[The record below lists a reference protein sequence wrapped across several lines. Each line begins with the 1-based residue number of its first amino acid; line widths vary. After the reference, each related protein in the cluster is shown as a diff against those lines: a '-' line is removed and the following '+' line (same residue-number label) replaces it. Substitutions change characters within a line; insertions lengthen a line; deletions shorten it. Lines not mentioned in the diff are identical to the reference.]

1 MTNKNENLS
10 ELEQKRLSIEKQI
23 AIGIWIQVIGAT
35 IEFLGIA
42 KLRGISENP
51 DSIPEK
57 EVLSG
62 AAIQAIGTFFEAIG
76 VSGQITES
84 DNRIKLDA
92 QKLAITGDW
101 LQSIGAALEAAGGT
115 GEFVQEQEKPSLF
128 VP

>member
-1 MTNKNENLS
+1 MSNKNGNFS
-10 ELEQKRLSIEKQI
+10 ELEQKRLNIEKQI
-23 AIGIWIQVIGAT
+23 SLGIWIQVIGAT

-42 KLRGISENP
+42 KLREISDNP

-57 EVLSG
+57 EVLTG
-62 AAIQAIGTFFEAIG
+62 AGIQALGTFFEAIG
-76 VSGQITES
+76 VSGQITGN
-84 DNRIKLDA
+84 DNKLKLDA

-115 GEFVQEQEKPSLF
+115 GEFLEEQEKANLF

>member
-1 MTNKNENLS
+1 MSNKNGNLS
-10 ELEQKRLSIEKQI
+10 ELEQKRLNIEKQI
-23 AIGIWIQVIGAT
+23 ALGVWIQVIGAT

-42 KLRGISENP
+42 KLRETSDNP

-62 AAIQAIGTFFEAIG
+62 AGIQALGTFFEAIG
-76 VSGQITES
+76 VSGQLIEN
-84 DNRIKLDA
+84 DNKLKIEA

-101 LQSIGAALEAAGGT
+101 LQAIGAALEATGGT
-115 GEFVQEQEKPSLF
+115 GEFVEENGIPNLF

>member
-1 MTNKNENLS
+1 MSNKNGNLS
-10 ELEQKRLSIEKQI
+10 ELEQKRLNFEKQI
-23 AIGIWIQVIGAT
+23 ALGVWIQVIGAT

-42 KLRGISENP
+42 KLREISDNP

-57 EVLSG
+57 EVLTG
-62 AAIQAIGTFFEAIG
+62 AGIQALGTFFEAIG
-76 VSGQITES
+76 VSGQITG
-84 DNRIKLDA
+84 NGNKLKLDA

-115 GEFVQEQEKPSLF
+115 GEFLEEQEKANLF

>member
-1 MTNKNENLS
+1 MSNKNGNFS
-10 ELEQKRLSIEKQI
+10 ELEQKRLNIEKQI
-23 AIGIWIQVIGAT
+23 ALGVWIQVIGAT

-42 KLRGISENP
+42 KLREISDNP

-57 EVLSG
+57 EVLTG
-62 AAIQAIGTFFEAIG
+62 AGIQALGTFFEAIG
-76 VSGQITES
+76 VSGQITGN
-84 DNRIKLDA
+84 DNKLKLDA

-115 GEFVQEQEKPSLF
+115 GEFLEEQEKANLF

>member
-1 MTNKNENLS
+1 MNNKNENP
-10 ELEQKRLSIEKQI
+10 ELEQKRLSLEKQI

-62 AAIQAIGTFFEAIG
+62 AGIQAIGTLFEAIG
-76 VSGQITES
+76 VTGQITEI
-84 DNRIKLDA
+84 DNTLKLDA
-92 QKLAITGDW
+92 QKLAIAGDW
-101 LQSIGAALEAAGGT
+101 LQSIGAALEATGGT
-115 GEFVQEQEKPSLF
+115 GEFLEEQEQANLF

>member
-1 MTNKNENLS
+1 MSNKNGNFS
-10 ELEQKRLSIEKQI
+10 ELEQKRLNIEKQI
-23 AIGIWIQVIGAT
+23 ALGVWIQVVGAT

-42 KLRGISENP
+42 KLREISENP

-57 EVLSG
+57 EVLTG
-62 AAIQAIGTFFEAIG
+62 AGIQALGTFFEAIG
-76 VSGQITES
+76 VSGQITGN
-84 DNRIKLDA
+84 DNKLKLDA

-115 GEFVQEQEKPSLF
+115 GEFLEEQERANLF

>member
-1 MTNKNENLS
+1 MNNKNENP
-10 ELEQKRLSIEKQI
+10 ELEQKRLSLEKQI

-62 AAIQAIGTFFEAIG
+62 AGIQALGTFFEAIG
-76 VSGQITES
+76 VTGQITEI
-84 DNRIKLDA
+84 DNTLKLDA

-101 LQSIGAALEAAGGT
+101 LQSIGAALEATGGT
-115 GEFVQEQEKPSLF
+115 GEFLQEQEKANLF